1 MARSRDDGTSP
12 AAWRICRCFWPYVW
26 RQWAIVGGSLLALAA
41 ELLLRLIEPWPF
53 KFVFDRIVGA
63 KQGALPAA
71 PLLEPLGTTTLLA
84 LAAAAI
90 VVVTGLRA
98 LASYASSIGFAQAG
112 NRVCTSLR
120 NALYRHLQSLPLS
133 FHSRARSGDLLL
145 RVIGD
150 AGLLRDVAITAAL
163 PLVANVLILASMTA
177 VMLWLRWDLAL
188 VALVP
193 APFFLISTR
202 TLSRRIGD
210 VSRKQRRREGAM
222 AATVAEAMT
231 SIRTIQALSLE
242 ETFSRSFKEQGA
254 KSVRDDLQAKRLS
267 ARLERTTDLL
277 IAASTALVVFY
288 GAMLVRQRQ
297 LTPGDLLVFLAYL
310 KNAFKPLQD
319 FAKYT
324 GRLAKAAAGAERV
337 VDVLERTPAIRSL
350 PGARPAP
357 RFQGAVR
364 FERVVFA
371 YDDGQPILDDVD
383 FEIAPGET
391 VALVGPSGTGKS
403 TLASL
408 ISRLYEPSTGR
419 ILIDGSD
426 IQEYTLESLRAQ
438 IAVVLQDS
446 PLFVATVAENIA
458 LGLSDATAA
467 DIGAAARLAGAYD
480 FVEGLPEGFE
490 TMVGERGMT
499 LSQGQRQRLAIA
511 RAIVREAPILI
522 LDEPTAG
529 LDEESARAVV
539 QALEN
544 SAQGRTVLLITHD
557 LQLAA
562 RAHRIFY
569 LERGRLLEQGTHAQL
584 IQGDGRYAAL
594 YHMQVGTLRPSAPTP
609 ARSHAHQG

>member
-1 MARSRDDGTSP
+1 MGRSDDSSP
-12 AAWRICRCFWPYVW
+12 GAWRICRCFWPYVR

-41 ELLLRLIEPWPF
+41 ELVLRLLEPWPL
-53 KFVFDRIVGA
+53 KFVFDRVVGA
-63 KQGALPAA
+63 KRAAVAIPLP
-71 PLLEPLGTTTLLA
+71 LDPLGTTALLA
-84 LAAAAI
+84 LAAGAI
-90 VVVTGLRA
+90 VVITGLRA
-98 LASYASSIGFAQAG
+98 VASYASSIGFALAG

-120 NALYRHLQSLPLS
+120 NALYRHLQSLSLS

-163 PLVANVLILASMTA
+163 PLLANILILASMIA

-188 VALVP
+188 VALAP
-193 APFFLISTR
+193 APFFVMSTR

-222 AATVAEAMT
+222 AATAVEAMT
-231 SIRTIQALSLE
+231 AIRTVQALSLE
-242 ETFSRSFKEQGA
+242 ETFSRAFTEQGA
-254 KSVRDDLQAKRLS
+254 KSLRDDVQGKRLS

-277 IAASTALVVFY
+277 IAGSTALVVFY

-310 KNAFKPLQD
+310 KNAFKPVQD

-337 VDVLERTPAIRSL
+337 VEVLERTPAIRNL

-357 RFQGAVR
+357 TFQGAVR
-364 FERVVFA
+364 FERVGFA
-371 YDDGQPILDDVD
+371 YDDGRPVLDDVD

-391 VALVGPSGTGKS
+391 VALVGPSGIGKS

-408 ISRLYEPSTGR
+408 MLRLYEPSSGR
-419 ILIDGSD
+419 ILIDGQD
-426 IQEYTLESLRAQ
+426 IREYTLESLRGQ

-446 PLFVATVAENIA
+446 PLFVATISENIA
-458 LGLSDATAA
+458 LGVPNAA
-467 DIGAAARLAGAYD
+467 MTEIVAAIRLAGAYD
-480 FVEGLPEGFE
+480 FVQRLPQGFD
-490 TMVGERGMT
+490 TVVGERGTT
-499 LSQGQRQRLAIA
+499 LSHGQRQRLAIA
-511 RAIVREAPILI
+511 RAIVRDAPILI
-522 LDEPTAG
+522 LDEPTTG
-529 LDEESARAVV
+529 LDEESERAVV
-539 QALEN
+539 QALDM
-544 SAQGRTVLLITHD
+544 SARGRTVLVITHD

-562 RAHRIFY
+562 RADRILY

-584 IQGDGRYAAL
+584 MEVNGRYAAL
-594 YHMQVGTLRPSAPTP
+594 YRMQVGTLPSSAPAP
-609 ARSHAHQG
+609 ARSHAHQS